1 MRSNVY
7 PSNVTMEAD
16 DIRLVRL
23 LPGAWA
29 DPIRCELVYDSL
41 STVGPYY
48 ALSYVWG
55 SQNNGRHIQLNAQPF
70 YVTINLESALR
81 HLRRQLNN
89 TLLWIDALSIN
100 QTDDRERTHQVKL
113 MGKIYQSCQS
123 VLVYLGDSTPR
134 CRHKAELAPLRD
146 GPPVIT
152 LFDNKHGFC
161 SSERFASDAPSQVDA
176 QRRDDTGSQRIQNI
190 MQVFQFIQDICLAD
204 HLVNI
209 PAFASRPEGDL
220 EREDR
225 KSFVRSLRQLMHG
238 PVTPWWG
245 RIWVVQEVILPPEV
259 IVVHGTICAPW
270 SMFSKAATRCSYHLH
285 HCCAKDA
292 EKLPRD
298 ILVVLTDFCERVL
311 DIEKMRSVCKAGRTN
326 PGQPNRPLAS
336 NVRHDVTERNSLITL
351 LRRFRNRKATDL
363 RDKVYALLSLV
374 EENNDRPPLLPE
386 YRLNDAEVYIRA
398 SLESIYSSGP
408 LSVLSV
414 DVARKYRQDMPSW
427 VPDWDAPGDFSHN
440 ERIRTINLYNTSSKY
455 PVNSDTVR
463 LSGSEL
469 ISSGRMI
476 DFVSGVAG
484 AMLSE
489 SNDTFRN
496 ILSNW
501 IAYIVDNDD
510 SISVVG
516 LLGRKYVLWRLL
528 CAEIVYAANYASD
541 IPRRARASDELMFVT
556 WTLLSRNSP
565 FYDVY
570 RIPGCSTKRA

>member
-29 DPIRCELVYDSL
+29 DPIRCELFYDSL

-100 QTDDRERTHQVKL
+100 QTDDRERIHQVKL

-225 KSFVRSLRQLMHG
+225 KSFVRKLTATHVWPCHS
-238 PVTPWWG
+238 
-245 RIWVVQEVILPPEV
+245 VVGQDLGCTGSHIAARG
-259 IVVHGTICAPW
+259 HRGT
-270 SMFSKAATRCSYHLH
+270 
-285 HCCAKDA
+285 
-292 EKLPRD
+292 
-298 ILVVLTDFCERVL
+298 
-311 DIEKMRSVCKAGRTN
+311 
-326 PGQPNRPLAS
+326 
-336 NVRHDVTERNSLITL
+336 RHDIRSMVDVLESRYPM
-351 LRRFRNRKATDL
+351 F
-363 RDKVYALLSLV
+363 LSP
-374 EENNDRPPLLPE
+374 PPLLRE
-386 YRLNDAEVYIRA
+386 RCRET
-398 SLESIYSSGP
+398 
-408 LSVLSV
+408 
-414 DVARKYRQDMPSW
+414 PSR
-427 VPDWDAPGDFSHN
+427 H
-440 ERIRTINLYNTSSKY
+440 
-455 PVNSDTVR
+455 
-463 LSGSEL
+463 
-469 ISSGRMI
+469 
-476 DFVSGVAG
+476 
-484 AMLSE
+484 
-489 SNDTFRN
+489 
-496 ILSNW
+496 
-501 IAYIVDNDD
+501 
-510 SISVVG
+510 
-516 LLGRKYVLWRLL
+516 
-528 CAEIVYAANYASD
+528 
-541 IPRRARASDELMFVT
+541 PRRAH
-556 WTLLSRNSP
+556 
-565 FYDVY
+565 
-570 RIPGCSTKRA
+570 